1 MRFSLRICAGKH
13 AGREIPIRGP
23 RFLIGCAA
31 NCDLK
36 IHANRVSPIH
46 CELLVKDES
55 LWVRDHGGGTTVGGT
70 PIAERRRLNPG
81 DQLQVGT
88 LQLELL
94 VQDAPVTGNERLPD
108 EREILEIL
116 SQQAAGPA
124 ARPTQ
129 QENLSPAEPPEVRAS
144 AADPVDSTDTAD
156 AAIDTLNKI
165 YKSKATF
172 KNLPPVRA
180 AAAPAIAA
188 PEEVET
194 VSFSEGSPATFV
206 AGASATAPKRRVIA
220 LPRWLFTAE
229 GNLDPN
235 AMFVLG
241 IWVGIGLCSAAVT
254 FFRIFAG

>member
-1 MRFSLRICAGKH
+1 MPFSLRICAGRH

-23 RFLIGCAA
+23 RFLIGCAD

-36 IHANRVSPIH
+36 IHAARVTPYH
-46 CELLVKDES
+46 CELLVKDEG

-70 PIAERRRLNPG
+70 PIVERRRLNPG
-81 DQLQVGT
+81 DHLQVGA
-88 LQLELL
+88 LQFELL
-94 VQDAPVTGNERLPD
+94 VQAAPMTGNDSLPD

-116 SQQAAGPA
+116 SQQAARPA
-124 ARPTQ
+124 APPAE
-129 QENLSPAEPPEVRAS
+129 QENLSSAKPSDVQASSAEL
-144 AADPVDSTDTAD
+144 VDSTATAD
-156 AAIDTLNKI
+156 FASDALNKI

-180 AAAPAIAA
+180 GVAPAISA
-188 PEEVET
+188 PEEVDA
-194 VSFSEGSPATFV
+194 VSITEGPQATFV
-206 AGASATAPKRRVIA
+206 AGASAAAPTRRVIA

-229 GNLDPN
+229 GRLDPN

-254 FFRIFAG
+254 FFRIFVG